1 MRAKK
6 HFGQHFLH
14 DPYIIKRIVDAISP
28 NQETDLI
35 EIGPG
40 PGALTKQL
48 VQPARNLHVIEI
60 DNDMVD
66 LLQTTVANTVTDNS
80 FHIHHISVLDADF
93 MALGAEAPLHIC
105 GNLPYN
111 ISTPLLF
118 HLCNYQHVIKRMVFM
133 MQKEVI
139 DRIVAGPGSKTYGR
153 LTVSL
158 GYRFASEKL
167 FNVKPGAFNPPPKVD
182 SSMVLLTPR
191 KQGELPELYNVDDF
205 DSLVKQAFS
214 QRRKTLRKVLKG
226 RVSPEQFDIAEI
238 DSGDRAETLSVQD
251 FIRLSNASEEK

>member
-14 DPYIIKRIVDAISP
+14 DPYIIQKIVDAIRP
-28 NQETDLI
+28 TKEVELI

-40 PGALTKQL
+40 PGALTEKL
-48 VQPARNLHVIEI
+48 IDHCKALHVIEV

-66 LLQTTVANTVTDNS
+66 LQKNKFVDYDN
-80 FHIHHISVLDADF
+80 FHIHHISVLDKNFDEYDF
-93 MALGAEAPLHIC
+93 GHKLHIC

-118 HLCNYQHVIKRMVFM
+118 HLSTFKENIERMVFM

-139 DRIVAGPGSKTYGR
+139 DRIVAEPGSKQYGR
-153 LTVSL
+153 LTVAL
-158 GYRFASEKL
+158 GLRFASYKL

-182 SSMVLLTPR
+182 SSIVEMIPR
-191 KQGELPELYNVDDF
+191 KVGELPEVTDIEYF
-205 DSLVKQAFS
+205 DKTVLKAFA
-214 QRRKTLRKVLKG
+214 QRRKTLRKALKG
-226 RVSPEQFDIAEI
+226 HISAETI
-238 DSGDRAETLSVQD
+238 QAAGLNDGARAEELSITD
-251 FIRLSNASEEK
+251 FIALANKACESQ